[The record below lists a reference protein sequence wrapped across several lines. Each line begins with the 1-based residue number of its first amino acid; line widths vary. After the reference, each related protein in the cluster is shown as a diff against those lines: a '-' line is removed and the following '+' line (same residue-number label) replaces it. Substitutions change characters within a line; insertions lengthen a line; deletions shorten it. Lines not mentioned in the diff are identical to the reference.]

1 MSRIC
6 VEETGLTCRAWQAK
20 ARIRRSMSFLAEGY
34 SVREAAKSV
43 GYEDYASFS
52 HAFSKEVGLAPRSWL
67 KGQNTGSVAINTNSE
82 ELLPLLSY
90 SIPSRVNDFHLLL
103 WQSCGVSRVDLG
115 DRIVKLERG
124 QTLWIPSGVWHAIHV
139 ESGGIIIP
147 VGQLSGHLFL
157 RRHHM
162 KVGTVSDLEALKLL
176 YLSTVN
182 YTILRPYPFVKN
194 DISRLLP
201 VSVVSSINCSPV
213 KKMMDAE
220 CGDLRSL
227 ADWSLELGIER
238 GKLANMFERESGC
251 SWGYWK
257 REKRMT
263 AARHLLS
270 DTDRSVSSISR
281 RLGYSNVSGFSR
293 SFTEVHGVTP
303 TEFRE
308 KNYLPLLVDLPPDL
322 HD

>member
-1 MSRIC
+1 
-6 VEETGLTCRAWQAK
+6 
-20 ARIRRSMSFLAEGY
+20 
-34 SVREAAKSV
+34 
-43 GYEDYASFS
+43 
-52 HAFSKEVGLAPRSWL
+52 
-67 KGQNTGSVAINTNSE
+67 
-82 ELLPLLSY
+82 
-90 SIPSRVNDFHLLL
+90 
-103 WQSCGVSRVDLG
+103 
-115 DRIVKLERG
+115 
-124 QTLWIPSGVWHAIHV
+124 
-139 ESGGIIIP
+139 
-147 VGQLSGHLFL
+147 
-157 RRHHM
+157 
-162 KVGTVSDLEALKLL
+162 
-176 YLSTVN
+176 
-182 YTILRPYPFVKN
+182 
-194 DISRLLP
+194 
-201 VSVVSSINCSPV
+201 
-213 KKMMDAE
+213 MMDAE
-220 CGDLRSL
+220 CGDIRSL

-263 AARHLLS
+263 AARHFLS